1 MGWGKSAPEEA
12 PTVPSYG
19 GEENLEADME
29 AQMMQAMAMMM
40 SMGSPAPP
48 AMPTAP
54 EVIRGPEVDW
64 SEKQKRLAKK
74 MGAEFH
80 MEQLQRHGIAQSV
93 HSSPLTD
100 DVAPEVSESILTGT
114 VE

>member
-1 MGWGKSAPEEA
+1 MGFGKSAPAE
-12 PTVPSYG
+12 PPPITTGG
-19 GEENLEADME
+19 GEDELEGEMM
-29 AQMMQAMAMMM
+29 AQMMQAMAMMGA
-40 SMGSPAPP
+40 MGGAAPP
-48 AMPTAP
+48 AMPTMP

-64 SEKQKRLAKK
+64 SDKQERLAKK

-80 MEQLQRHGIAQSV
+80 MSQMKKHGIAQSV

-100 DVAPEVSESILTGT
+100 DAAPELSESILTGT